1 MIMGQVLERTRAHG
15 ERLDGLAIRME
26 SLERTISL
34 TSLGV
39 VKLEEQIGGAVRWA
53 KGICIF
59 IVGIAS
65 LVWTVGKIMGRW

>member
-1 MIMGQVLERTRAHG
+1 MGRVLERTTALS
-15 ERLDGLAIRME
+15 ERIDVMSERMGA
-26 SLERTISL
+26 LERSLSL

-59 IVGIAS
+59 IVGMS
-65 LVWTVGKIMGRW
+65 TLVWTVGKIMGRW